1 MQAMT
6 SDGVLVARAGE
17 LARVAELLATARQG
31 RAGGLFILGEAG
43 VGKSRL
49 LAEARRLAGAE
60 GLRVASAACLPLTT
74 PFPLDPVLDL
84 LRSLGQPLGVAAPGS
99 QGELFR
105 TAVEQLEQASVPG
118 PLLLCLDDIH
128 WSDAATI
135 EFVHYCLARLSDLP
149 IAWLLAARSE
159 RSPARVMHRLEREGL
174 LTGIELSALTSAETR
189 VLAQAVLG
197 TSDVSDDVV
206 AALYQ
211 RTDGIPFLCVEL
223 IRALADGQNERVRTP
238 AGVDALVP
246 ATVADAIEDRAERLS
261 PPARAALDWTL
272 FMPEPFG
279 LRELDAVG
287 GSGMGDASEELA
299 DAGFLVRDDDVGW
312 SFVHAIIRDALYRQL
327 PEGERVRRHGVVAD
341 ALADGPTER
350 LAPQLEYA
358 GRWLEAADAYLTLAE
373 SALASGEGK
382 DAATLFERAEQ
393 LAETGEDERRGRQAR
408 IGRVLSLVHAGG
420 GEEARRAADAVRSE
434 LRTKGD
440 PTERLEFLSHYAV
453 ALLLVVVAFD
463 VEQAKEVLEEAEPL
477 MAEAE
482 GAPLAEAL
490 VARAWLLL
498 RAGEPTQAVSAAETA
513 TALAHEIGDI
523 ALETR
528 VLNALGL
535 AVGMARSAKEG
546 IEILERAAEL
556 STEAHLP
563 RDAARAYA
571 NLSYLDALTGD
582 TEAMRTHTNLG
593 LAIRGAADAA
603 VSTLRVNLGFAEA
616 DEGNLDAALA
626 HELAAHRL
634 AARTGPWNQR
644 RTACSVA
651 YMHVWR
657 GELAAARRL
666 LETNGLEPG
675 SILESRSAE
684 IWGMLQEEEEEP
696 AAALG
701 HYQKGASLDDP
712 VSLNCEAGVAR
723 TAIAIGDRAQAQ
735 AALARIDPLVE
746 RWPLGDW
753 MRDETRGWVAQAEH
767 RQDEAIRHFQAASE
781 RCSRAYDKSR
791 LDLEVARLTGDRER
805 LRTVIEEFERMG
817 AARAADRARSLA
829 RSLGMRP
836 GRRRMRAGDL
846 SAREQEV
853 AQLIA
858 AGHTNAEI
866 AAALYLSPRTVERH
880 VGNILSKLGYR
891 SRIQIAAEAA
901 AGRLPGAVA
910 TGVAPAPS

>member
-1 MQAMT
+1 M
-6 SDGVLVARAGE
+6 SGDGVLVGRADE
-17 LARVAELLATARQG
+17 LARIEELLARARQG
-31 RAGGLFILGEAG
+31 RAGGLFVLGEAG
-43 VGKSRL
+43 VGKSRV
-49 LAEARRLAGAE
+49 LAEARRLADEE
-60 GLRVASAACLPLTT
+60 GLRVASAACLPMTT

-84 LRSLGQPLGVAAPGS
+84 LRSVGQPLGFAVPGS
-99 QGELFR
+99 HGELFW
-105 TAVEQLEQASVPG
+105 TAVEQLELASVAG
-118 PLLLCLDDIH
+118 PLLLCLDDVH

-174 LTGIELSALTSAETR
+174 LTGIELGALTEAETR
-189 VLAQAVLG
+189 LLAQAVLG
-197 TSDVSDDVV
+197 TSDISDDVV
-206 AALYQ
+206 DALYQ

-223 IRALADGQNERVRTP
+223 IRSLADARNERARTP

-246 ATVADAIEDRAERLS
+246 ATVADAIEDRVERLS
-261 PPARAALDWTL
+261 SPARAALDWAL
-272 FMPEPFG
+272 FLPVPFS
-279 LRELDAVG
+279 LQELESVA
-287 GSGMGDASEELA
+287 GSGTGDASEELA
-299 DAGFLVRDDDVGW
+299 DAGFLVGDEGGGW
-312 SFVHAIIRDALYRQL
+312 SFVHAIIRDAVYRRL

-341 ALADGPTER
+341 ALADGSTER

-358 GRWLEAADAYLTLAE
+358 RRWLEAADAYLKLGE

-393 LAETGEDERRGRQAR
+393 LAKAGEDEWRGRQAR
-408 IGRVLSLVHAGG
+408 IGRVLALVHAGAA
-420 GEEARRAADAVRSE
+420 EEARGAADAVRSE
-434 LRTKGD
+434 LRVNGE
-440 PTERLEFLSHYAV
+440 PTERLEFLSRYAV

-490 VARAWLLL
+490 IARAWLLL
-498 RAGEPTQAVSAAETA
+498 RAGEPTQAVTTAEAAAE
-513 TALAHEIGDI
+513 LAHEIGDV
-523 ALETR
+523 ALQTR

-535 AVGMARSAKEG
+535 AIGMARNAKAG

-556 STEAHLP
+556 ATEAHLP

-582 TEAMRTHTNLG
+582 SAAMRTHTSLG

-616 DEGNLDAALA
+616 DEGNLNGALA

-644 RTACSVA
+644 RTSCSVA

-675 SILESRSAE
+675 STLEARSAE
-684 IWGMLQEEEEEP
+684 IWGMLLEEEEEP
-696 AAALG
+696 AVALE
-701 HYQKGASLDDP
+701 HYRKGAALDDP
-712 VSLNCEAGVAR
+712 VALNCVAGVAR
-723 TAIAIGDRAQAQ
+723 TAIASGDLTQAQ
-735 AALARIDPLVE
+735 AALARIGSLVD
-746 RWPLGDW
+746 RWPLGEW
-753 MRDETRGWVAQAEH
+753 MRDETRGWVAQAEE
-767 RQDEAIRHFQAASE
+767 RRDEAIRHFQAAAE
-781 RCSRAYDKSR
+781 RCSRAYDKAR
-791 LDLEVARLTGDRER
+791 LDLEVARLTGDREQ
-805 LRTVIEEFERMG
+805 LRAVIEEFEQMG

-836 GRRRMRAGDL
+836 GRRRMQAGGL

-858 AGHTNAEI
+858 AGQTNAEI

-901 AGRLPGAVA
+901 AGRLPGAVP
-910 TGVAPAPS
+910 TDLAPAGS